1 MKRTIYLVLIFLA
14 CFACKKDDPTE
25 ELDDDIT
32 SDFYFTATIDGVKVL
47 IQEGIDGYANGS
59 GAGGGS
65 TPDGFQ
71 QEQGAVFLGLPNGYV
86 AVVILKTFPERPDQC
101 SQMDGMFHIGSYP
114 FGQTSRSTEEDGKDG
129 VAIFYMDADGVYW
142 SSDYEPATQSGSSF
156 EITEYTD
163 FTTMFSSKI
172 MKAKF
177 NCTLY
182 DGEGHSKTLTNGEI
196 RSKCLYCN

>member
-1 MKRTIYLVLIFLA
+1 MKRTIYLILILLA
-14 CFACKKDDPTE
+14 CFACKKDDPAE
-25 ELDDDIT
+25 ETDDNIT
-32 SDFYFTATIDGVKVL
+32 SDYYFAATINGEKML
-47 IQEGIDGYANGS
+47 IQEGIDGYANGTS
-59 GAGGGS
+59 AGGGS

-71 QEQGAVFLGLPNGYV
+71 QEQGAVFLGGPNGYV
-86 AVVILKTFPERPDQC
+86 AVVIAKTFPERPDQC

-114 FGQTSRSTEEDGKDG
+114 FGQTSMSTEDNGKDG
-129 VAIFYMDADGVYW
+129 AVIYHIDADGVYW
-142 SSDYEPATQSGSSF
+142 SSGYEPATQSGSSF

-163 FTTMFSSKI
+163 FKTIFSSKI